1 MRFGDSVMIGGIM
14 RIGGIELSDL
24 AVRRYEFLQDGVG
37 HGNYSAWDL
46 IAMLDNHQIDA
57 DTQIR
62 PIGYGKGDRLSNLQ
76 VYKHADKLRPFG
88 GHSVQV
94 MIFDSLE
101 RLRLRF
107 VWFSIGIGILIAVL
121 LLFGV
126 RVYTSN

>member
-1 MRFGDSVMIGGIM
+1 MDIGDIPLG
-14 RIGGIELSDL
+14 
-24 AVRRYEFLQDGVG
+24 AYAKRRYEFLQDGVG
-37 HGNYSAWDL
+37 YGNYSAWDL
-46 IAMLDNHQIDA
+46 IAMLDGNQIDGEA
-57 DTQIR
+57 QIR
-62 PIGYGKGDRLSNLQ
+62 LIGGTNKAGDKLVDTH

-107 VWFSIGIGILIAVL
+107 VWFSIGIGILIAVF

>member
-1 MRFGDSVMIGGIM
+1 M
-14 RIGGIELSDL
+14 RIGDFELSDW
-24 AVRRYEFLQDGVG
+24 AMRRYEFLQDGVG
-37 HGNYSAWDL
+37 RGNYSAWDL

-57 DTQIR
+57 DTQVR
-62 PIGYGKGDRLSNLQ
+62 LIGIKEGTRLGDSQ
-76 VYKHADKLRPFG
+76 VFKHADKLRPFG

-107 VWFSIGIGILIAVL
+107 VGFSIGIGILIAVF